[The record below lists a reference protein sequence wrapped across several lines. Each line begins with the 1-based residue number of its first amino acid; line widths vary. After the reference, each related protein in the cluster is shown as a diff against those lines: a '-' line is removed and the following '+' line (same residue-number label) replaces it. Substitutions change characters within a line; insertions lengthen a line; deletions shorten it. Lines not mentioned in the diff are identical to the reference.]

1 MSVTTWMAAELF
13 YNVSLPVIMIISL
26 LTFLILVFVLSYANW
41 TKARYIVLLFT
52 LGLIVSGVYSVE
64 KHTQYAAYLEEYSLI
79 NTLIRDRR
87 IIFGFPSYYSSRER
101 RIYSQLHDIESLRNL
116 SMYQE
121 KLVVEEL
128 HYLGKKDYFHYFDYN
143 GEIFKTAKKVTYTKS
158 TTYAQIIGSQFS
170 LVDEDYQTIGF
181 NKELKPMFNTII
193 INEDS
198 KDNIYEPISE
208 SRVLLEEI
216 VFSNWN
222 F

>member
-1 MSVTTWMAAELF
+1 MPVTTWMVAETF
-13 YNVSLPVIMIISL
+13 YNVSLPIMVIISL
-26 LTFLILVFVLSYANW
+26 ITFLILVFVLSYANW
-41 TKARYIVLLFT
+41 TKARYIVLLFI
-52 LGLIVSGVYSVE
+52 LGLIASGVYSVE

-79 NTLIRDRR
+79 NPLIRDRR
-87 IIFGFPSYYSSRER
+87 IIFGYPFYYSSRER
-101 RIYSQLHDIESLRNL
+101 RVYTQLHDIESLRNL

-128 HYLGKKDYFHYFDYN
+128 HYLGKKDYFHYN

-170 LVDEDYQTIGF
+170 LVDDYQTIGF

-198 KDNIYEPISE
+198 KDTLYEPISE
-208 SRVLLEEI
+208 SQVLLEEI
-216 VFSNWN
+216 GFSNWN